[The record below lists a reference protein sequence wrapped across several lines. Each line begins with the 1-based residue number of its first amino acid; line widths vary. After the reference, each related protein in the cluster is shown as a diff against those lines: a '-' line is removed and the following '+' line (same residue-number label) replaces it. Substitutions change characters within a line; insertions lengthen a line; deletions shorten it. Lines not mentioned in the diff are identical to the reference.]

1 MANWMYDPDELLAAW
16 GFADVGVILSRHAK
30 DLEALALLSRRERH
44 GELIRLADGVRVR
57 ASVFAA
63 LTGARRVLL
72 RIIATAL
79 TWTVGGVVSHESAA
93 AVHELALLR
102 SNTGVVHTI
111 VPVASGGRS
120 TGNVRRH
127 AILLHAD
134 EIDTVKGLR
143 VTTLARTVADLA
155 AHLPHAAAVAAADSA
170 MRSHRNRPLERHEL
184 LAQVS
189 RRRDNN
195 TRRGVARI
203 EAVAQFADGRA
214 REPEGIG
221 EPRRD
226 RRTGVRGPRAPVRG
240 VRRRWARGE
249 SGLRLAGRA
258 DARRIRRKDKVLRR
272 AADGRPQ
279 SRADSRGRRSAEK
292 SAFEL
297 QASESCDGMPRIWRH
312 PSRLAAKLRRAGV
325 PRA

>member
-1 MANWMYDPDELLAAW
+1 MANWMYGPDELLAAW
-16 GFADVGVILSRHAK
+16 GFADVGVILSRHANG
-30 DLEALALLSRRERH
+30 LEALALLSRRERH

-120 TGNVRRH
+120 TGKVRRH

-134 EIDTVKGLR
+134 EIDTVRGLR

-170 MRSHRNRPLERHEL
+170 MSSHRNRPLERHEL

-214 REPEGIG
+214 ESPKESESRVVIAELGFAAPELQYEVFDADG
-221 EPRRD
+221 
-226 RRTGVRGPRAPVRG
+226 
-240 VRRRWARGE
+240 
-249 SGLRLAGRA
+249 LAGRTDFA
-258 DARRIRRKDKVLRR
+258 WPSERTLGEYDGKTKYFDEQLTGGLSPEQILWKEKRREERLR
-272 AADGRPQ
+272 AAGFRVVRWDA
-279 SRADSRGRRSAEK
+279 ADLATP
-292 SAFEL
+292 A
-297 QASESCDGMPRIWRH
+297 
-312 PSRLAAKLRRAGV
+312 RLAAKLRRAGV